1 MDSSFCF
8 YYFFLL
14 RFLLHFGKDLCL
26 AFIRTGDHK
35 IIPAHRFWFQVAWN
49 IEKEIRKRGVSIWLL
64 REGFWENFT
73 RA

>member
-14 RFLLHFGKDLCL
+14 RFLLHCGEDLCL

-35 IIPAHRFWFQVAWN
+35 IPAHWFGFQVAWN
-49 IEKEIRKRGVSIWLL
+49 IEKEVTKKRGVSIWPL
-64 REGFWENFT
+64 REGFWENFY
-73 RA
+73 